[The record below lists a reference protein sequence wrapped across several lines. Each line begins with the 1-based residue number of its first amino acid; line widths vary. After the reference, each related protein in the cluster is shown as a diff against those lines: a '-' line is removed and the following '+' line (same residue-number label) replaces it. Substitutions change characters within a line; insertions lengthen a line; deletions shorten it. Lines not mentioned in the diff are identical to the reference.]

1 MRLLVAV
8 LLSIVSALVVNALP
22 QASSDQ
28 DELEPILKQVPLH
41 TTVLMARGAAASAAT
56 RAPLPGGSRDRF
68 MDLWAGD
75 YEKAFDGYESSRVE
89 QKSGRS

>member
-8 LLSIVSALVVNALP
+8 LLSIVSPYVVNALP

-28 DELEPILKQVPLH
+28 DELECILKQVPLH
-41 TTVLMARGAAASAAT
+41 TTVLMAPGGAASAPT

-68 MDLWAGD
+68 IDLWAGD
-75 YEKAFDGYESSRVE
+75 YEKAFEGYESSRVE
-89 QKSGRS
+89 RKSGGS